1 MILKRKILLL
11 FVLAAL
17 SGPAFAQIAP
27 PPKPPSKEQLKAEKE
42 AQEKAEKAA
51 KEKADAEAKAKAKQE
66 ADILKMLE
74 KQAKGESSSAKLS
87 EMSAATVHAKA
98 EAFYTSAMS
107 QINAKHVVWVK
118 QNAKKIFVE
127 KMDDLAFK
135 VMARYY
141 GKNEGLSEEAIEG
154 LQVLLLREA
163 YMLEKKA
170 YSVHNKEAQAFND
183 KKTDLMI
190 AREMLGDSSYQV
202 SDVQLDSI
210 NIIIKNNTLTVTESA
225 KEEKQTAPTQSR
237 KMPEKKEEIN
247 AASNFSLTKVK
258 LEESINGLAE
268 AQNHQ
273 EQQMQEIKRRQQ
285 KITLMLSKMVNQ
297 VTEHQESIIKNLK

>member
-127 KMDDLAFK
+127 NMDDLAFK

-141 GKNEGLSEEAIEG
+141 GKNEGLSENAIEG

-163 YMLEKKA
+163 FMLESKA
-170 YSVHNKEAQAFND
+170 YSVYNKQA
-183 KKTDLMI
+183 
-190 AREMLGDSSYQV
+190 
-202 SDVQLDSI
+202 
-210 NIIIKNNTLTVTESA
+210 
-225 KEEKQTAPTQSR
+225 
-237 KMPEKKEEIN
+237 
-247 AASNFSLTKVK
+247 LTKLV
-258 LEESINGLAE
+258 
-268 AQNHQ
+268 
-273 EQQMQEIKRRQQ
+273 
-285 KITLMLSKMVNQ
+285 
-297 VTEHQESIIKNLK
+297 